1 MLDEKEYEYPLEDS
15 INDFVIPNMVL
26 QCTPEVIEK
35 GGVSIPLLLSKPGAG
50 KTSICNEKF
59 HTLSWNMLT
68 IQPALKPIEEYGGI
82 PKFKFIKVGEQE
94 KVLGTI
100 WSIPEVL
107 VELHKM
113 SAMFELVVFFWD
125 DIHLCGPE
133 HLALMQ
139 ECFTERS
146 IRGYKLP
153 PNVAI
158 LLAGNPSHK
167 AGFRSL
173 SSAIINRCVRLP
185 VYSNY
190 DHWKQNFAVKN
201 AIHNSIV
208 SFLGHASYSKYFHED
223 EQVDSPWASPRQ
235 WTRLS
240 NFLCSYEDFQESLM
254 PVNQLLFY
262 ATGHVGKEAASQFMR
277 YYEIFSKF
285 DVRYIFDNSK
295 TFQTPDDELDRYIF
309 VFAALNYIVNKYNKK
324 NQDVLNN
331 QIVDI
336 VSILLK
342 SDESLG
348 LLLLKEI
355 ITVDSKSV
363 KTKIKTTV
371 IIDALEKTNPGL
383 IKKIL
388 DDRKATDDE

>member
-1 MLDEKEYEYPLEDS
+1 MIEEKEYEYPLEAC
-15 INDFVIPNMVL
+15 INDFVLANCVL

-50 KTSICNEKF
+50 KTSICQQKVSPLN
-59 HTLSWNMLT
+59 WGMLT

-82 PKFKFIKVGEQE
+82 PKFKTTN
-94 KVLGTI
+94 KVLGTV

-107 VELHKM
+107 VELHRL
-113 SAMFELVVFFWD
+113 SDIHELIIFFWD

-153 PNVAI
+153 SNVAI

-185 VYSNY
+185 VCSRFE
-190 DHWKQNFAVKN
+190 DWKKNFAIQN
-201 AIHNSIV
+201 NIHSSII
-208 SFLGHASYSKYFHED
+208 SFLGHTMYTKYFHEE
-223 EQVDSPWASPRQ
+223 EQVDDPWASPRQ

-240 NFLCSYEDFQESLM
+240 NFLCSYEEQTDKLM
-254 PVNQLLFY
+254 PTNQMLFY
-262 ATGHVGKEAASQFMR
+262 ATGHIGKEAASQYMR
-277 YYEIFSKF
+277 YYEIFMKF
-285 DVRYIFDNSK
+285 DMKYVFDNSK
-295 TFQTPDDELDRYIF
+295 TFLTPADELDRYIF
-309 VFAALNYIVNKYNKK
+309 VFAALNYITNKYNKK
-324 NQDVLNN
+324 TQDVLND

-336 VSILLK
+336 VSVLLNT
-342 SDESLG
+342 DESLG
-348 LLLLKEI
+348 LLLLKELMM
-355 ITVDSKSV
+355 VDSKSI
-363 KTKIKTTV
+363 KTKIKIPV
-371 IIDALEKTNPGL
+371 IVDALEMLNPGL
-383 IKKIL
+383 IKTIL
-388 DDRKATDDE
+388 DDRKSTSEE